1 MQIRVELHGVE
12 LAKARLAEVGR
23 KIDPALR
30 GALNTTGTKAR
41 TERYVKPMSG
51 TVKPQRLRRA
61 LKLKRARRGRMESRI
76 IPSSSGILV
85 VNYRTWGYEEI
96 TPTRARIWVR
106 GPGGRK
112 IAAGFINPSSRHK
125 LPWITRSSRTK
136 GAKTYAY
143 KRALQLAQGPSAAYW
158 FKQLSGADT
167 VKWVNAYLLRE
178 FERRISIEITKGVR

>member
-12 LAKARLAEVGR
+12 LAKARLAQVGR
-23 KIDPALR
+23 NIDPALR

-51 TVKPQRLRRA
+51 AVKPQRLRRA
-61 LKLKRARRGRMESRI
+61 LKLKRARRGRMDSRI

-106 GPGGRK
+106 GPNGRK
-112 IAAGFINPSSRHK
+112 IAAGFVNPSSSHK
-125 LPWITRSSRTK
+125 LPWATRSNKTK
-136 GAKTYAY
+136 GAKTYTY

-167 VKWVNAYLLRE
+167 VRWVNAYLLRE
-178 FERRISIEITKGVR
+178 FERRISIEIAKGAR